1 VIDMT
6 TTPRAQAVMMV
17 AWPSFLMAAVLEM
30 LVFALVDPH
39 NLQGPGGLPL
49 EFSATA
55 VYSLA
60 FFVFWAVIAAAAA
73 LGRWLSQPLD
83 ALNERSLHGMQG
95 H

>member
-1 VIDMT
+1 MT
-6 TTPRAQAVMMV
+6 TTSRAQAVMLV

-39 NLQGPGGLPL
+39 NLLGADGLPPEL
-49 EFSATA
+49 SATA

-60 FFVFWAVIAAAAA
+60 FFLFWAVIAAAGA
-73 LGRWLSQPLD
+73 LGRWLATPAD
-83 ALNERSLHGMQG
+83 ALNAHPVRGVHG

>member
-1 VIDMT
+1 ML
-6 TTPRAQAVMMV
+6 V

-39 NLQGPGGLPL
+39 SLQGAGGVFSEL
-49 EFSATA
+49 SATT

-60 FFVFWAVIAAAAA
+60 FFLFWAAIAAAGALEHWLAA
-73 LGRWLSQPLD
+73 PADGPRSRAMPD
-83 ALNERSLHGMQG
+83 AHG